1 MTHREF
7 KLTVKKEIAEIITG
21 LEAVI
26 VRYRV
31 GDVMMLDEETFLK
44 LQGGA
49 VVQRYTREGS
59 IEFDKYAFEN
69 EVACTEVTVEY
80 TVRKLGQRKNKVA

>member
-7 KLTVKKEIAEIITG
+7 KLTVKKEIAEIIPG